1 MEQQRAHEMN
11 STDSN
16 LDGISPALLKATG
29 LDVHQNTRSPSRQRR
44 GKLKN
49 TLVAEKIYT
58 PRRKESIVTPFNLKP
73 HQVKART
80 GFPDIAMLLS
90 YVMLVCDGDISTV
103 TSRVSTLTFF
113 EEWMLYFEFIY
124 GKTVPSLEAARS
136 AYDVKDPRVVRKI
149 IKRKIEMVKESRKK
163 WPSYATIDEDEK
175 LRDPDWNEK
184 YNGKRVVF
192 WDNTGI
198 DLHKPTD
205 ALLQRLTYSPYY
217 AGNVAKG
224 GIYLQLCGWLGVHEL
239 YPGAMSDSDYLN
251 KTDILQRQLR
261 FQMGDGGTKF
271 LNILDRG
278 YRSTR
283 AAWASGQLILQP
295 TFAKSDKQF
304 STIDLIRST
313 SVAADRSG
321 NERAVRVTKMSAY
334 VKRGTQTH
342 KNIEQLSDVWKTW
355 SYQSN
360 FMFKSVLKILF
371 IL

>member
-1 MEQQRAHEMN
+1 M
-11 STDSN
+11 
-16 LDGISPALLKATG
+16 I
-29 LDVHQNTRSPSRQRR
+29 
-44 GKLKN
+44 
-49 TLVAEKIYT
+49 
-58 PRRKESIVTPFNLKP
+58 
-73 HQVKART
+73 
-80 GFPDIAMLLS
+80 
-90 YVMLVCDGDISTV
+90 VCDGDISTV
-103 TSRVSTLTFF
+103 TSRVSSLTFF

-124 GKTVPSLEAARS
+124 GKTIPSVGATIS
-136 AYDVKDPRVVRKI
+136 AYDIKDRNVVRNIVDK
-149 IKRKIEMVKESRKK
+149 KMEMVKESRKR
-163 WPSYATIDEDEK
+163 WPSYVTIAEDEQ
-175 LRDPDWNEK
+175 LRDSDWNEK
-184 YNGKRVVF
+184 YKGKRVVF

-205 ALLQRLTYSPYY
+205 AVLQRLTYSPYY

-251 KTDILQRQLR
+251 KTDILRQQLR
-261 FQMGDGGTKF
+261 FQEGDGGVKF

-304 STIDLIRST
+304 STRDLIRST

-342 KNIEQLSDVWKTW
+342 KNIDQLSDVWETW

-360 FMFKSVLKILF
+360 FMYKPVL
-371 IL
+371 